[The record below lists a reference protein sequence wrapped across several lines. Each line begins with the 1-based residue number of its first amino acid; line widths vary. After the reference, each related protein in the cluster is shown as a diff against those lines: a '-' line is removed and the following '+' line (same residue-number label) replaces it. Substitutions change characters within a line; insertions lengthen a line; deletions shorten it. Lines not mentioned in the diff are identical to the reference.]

1 MDMVIQN
8 FVAHYQAA
16 LFAAGHDVEVKIF
29 ATNPWEVIICA
40 GHLLRF
46 ALRWETMAGNG
57 MLCTSNE
64 ESS

>member
-29 ATNPWEVIICA
+29 TTNPWEVIICA
-40 GHLLRF
+40 GPSSAF
-46 ALRWETMAGNG
+46 CITMGDNGWEWYAVYFK
-57 MLCTSNE
+57 
-64 ESS
+64 